1 MRFIDLR
8 SDTVTQPTP
17 AMREAMYK
25 AVLGDDVFD
34 DDPTVKELESLAAAL
49 WGKEA
54 ALFVTSGTQGN
65 AVAVMAHTR
74 RGDALLMGKGC
85 HIADHEAG
93 SYAML
98 AGVSPCFA
106 EDENGVLR
114 PDRVRAL
121 LHDDSELQ
129 VARTGLVCL
138 ENSLSNG
145 CVAPVSNLL
154 EIYDIA
160 RERGVPVHLDGA
172 RLYNAAAA
180 LGVPIRDLTKSCD
193 SVTCCLSKG
202 LCAPVGSVVAGSRDF
217 IARAKK
223 IRKALGGGMR
233 QAGVLAAAGIIA
245 LTDMTQRL
253 QEDHE
258 NAKYLASKIK
268 AFPGIQL
275 DEALVETN
283 MIFFTTTLSQ
293 PQIQRFIAGMLE
305 RGIKILTAGC
315 VFRYVTHHDVTRQDC
330 DTVLAAMED
339 CFAKL

>member
-25 AVLGDDVFD
+25 AALGDDVFD
-34 DDPTVKELESLAAAL
+34 DDPTVKELENLAATL

-65 AVAVMAHTR
+65 AVAIMAHTR

-114 PDRVRAL
+114 PDSVRAL

-145 CVAPVSNLL
+145 CVAPVTNLS
-154 EIYDIA
+154 EIYVIA

-202 LCAPVGSVVAGSRDF
+202 LCAPVGSVVAGSRNF

-258 NAKYLASKIK
+258 NAKYLASKIQ

-283 MIFFTTTLSQ
+283 MIFFTTALSQ
-293 PQIQRFIAGMLE
+293 PQIQRFIAEMLE
-305 RGIKILTAGC
+305 RGIKILTAGS
-315 VFRYVTHHDVTRQDC
+315 VFRFVTHHDVTRQDC
-330 DTVLAAMED
+330 DTVLTAMKD
-339 CFAKL
+339 CFAKV